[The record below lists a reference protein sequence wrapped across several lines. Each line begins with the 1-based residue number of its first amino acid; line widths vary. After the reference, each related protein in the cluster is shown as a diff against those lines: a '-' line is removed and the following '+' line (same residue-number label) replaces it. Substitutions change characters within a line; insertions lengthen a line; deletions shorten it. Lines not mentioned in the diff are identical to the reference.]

1 MDIKRQSASK
11 AGKNRMIKWKYQVWL
26 QKGVIIRTMTQKTQ
40 EMLNCT
46 KFTNGIQGAGGR
58 KIGSRQGVRSEKGRE
73 CKRRVEQIVKEGSV
87 KIPYRL

>member
-58 KIGSRQGVRSEKGRE
+58 KIGSRQGRE